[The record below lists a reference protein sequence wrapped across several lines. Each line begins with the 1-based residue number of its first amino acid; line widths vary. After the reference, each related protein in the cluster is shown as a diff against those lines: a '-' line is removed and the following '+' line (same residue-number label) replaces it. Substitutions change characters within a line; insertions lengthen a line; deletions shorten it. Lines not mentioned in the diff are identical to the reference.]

1 MCACQAETSRL
12 ACDVNRFAMYML
24 SPQQPVLWLSKKEEE
39 DYKCVVNFRHVPHE
53 YESVTTLYTDDP
65 GCEKGWHAPF

>member
-1 MCACQAETSRL
+1 
-12 ACDVNRFAMYML
+12 ML

-53 YESVTTLYTDDP
+53 YESVTTLHTDDP